1 MRAAVIHIW
10 VPAEFE
16 ALGIRLIAGDTEL
29 LLGVSAIG
37 KLNSEGSFR
46 RRNFQYGQGEW
57 KAMVRNNKSLRVS
70 HIAPTA
76 RGHTK
81 LEEYVAK
88 MGNFGI
94 GVLAFPTDSDGGF
107 EVQKLQNQNKKATEI
122 K

>member
-81 LEEYVAK
+81 LEECVAE
-88 MGNFGI
+88 MGNRAI
-94 GVLAFPTDSDGGF
+94 EVLSPQADLNSDF
-107 EVQKLQNQNKKATEI
+107 EVQKFQNLNETEGRI